1 MLKKERH
8 VLIILPHPDD
18 EAFGISGTISAYR
31 KMDVPVTYACL
42 TLGEMGRNLGNPA
55 FANRETLPQIR
66 KAELEKACAA
76 MGLDDLR
83 LMGFRDKTIEFEDDE
98 KMVNLV
104 EDLIAET
111 NPSLVIS
118 FYPGF
123 SVHPDHEASARAV
136 VRAIRRMKETERPK
150 LYAVA
155 FANNT
160 EEVLGTPDIIHDVQ
174 ETTDQKLA
182 ALKAHISQTVWM
194 MKETEAKLA
203 AKDPEMI
210 KWLRYERFFSYKW
223 DEDFEE
229 TF

>member
-1 MLKKERH
+1 MIEKERH

-18 EAFGISGTISAYR
+18 EAFGISGSIAAYR
-31 KMDVPVTYACL
+31 KMGVPVTYACL
-42 TLGEMGRNLGNPA
+42 TLGEMGRNLGNPQ
-55 FANRETLPQIR
+55 FATRETLPEIR
-66 KAELEKACAA
+66 KAELLKACEA

-83 LMGFRDKTIEFEDDE
+83 MMGLRDKTLEFEDDE
-98 KMVNLV
+98 DMIKLV
-104 EDLIAET
+104 EDVIEET

-123 SVHPDHEASARAV
+123 SVHPDHEATARAV
-136 VRAIRRMKETERPK
+136 VRAIRRMKEEERPK

-160 EEVLGTPDIIHDVQ
+160 KEILGTPDIIHDVE
-174 ETTDQKLA
+174 ETVDQKLA

-194 MKETEAKLA
+194 MKETEAKL
-203 AKDPEMI
+203 KQNDPEMI

-223 DEDFEE
+223 HADFE
-229 TF
+229 

>member
-18 EAFGISGTISAYR
+18 EAFGISGSIAAYR
-31 KMDVPVTYACL
+31 KMGVPVTYACL
-42 TLGEMGRNLGNPA
+42 TLGEMGRNLGNPP

-66 KAELEKACAA
+66 KAELEKACEA

-83 LMGFRDKTIEFEDDE
+83 LMGLRDKTIEFEDDE
-98 KMVNLV
+98 KMVQLV
-104 EDLIAET
+104 TDLIDET

-118 FYPGF
+118 FYPGY

-136 VRAIRRMKETERPK
+136 VRAIRRIPEQQRPA

-160 EEVLGTPDIIHDVQ
+160 EAELGVPDIVHDVQ
-174 ETTDQKLA
+174 ETVDQKLA
-182 ALKAHISQTVWM
+182 TLSAHESQTIWM
-194 MKETEAKLA
+194 MRDLNKRLA
-203 AKDPEMI
+203 DKDPEAE
-210 KWLRYERFFSYKW
+210 KWLRYERFYTYKW
-223 DEDFEE
+223 AEDFEQS
-229 TF
+229 F

>member
-1 MLKKERH
+1 MQK
-8 VLIILPHPDD
+8 
-18 EAFGISGTISAYR
+18 
-31 KMDVPVTYACL
+31 
-42 TLGEMGRNLGNPA
+42 
-55 FANRETLPQIR
+55 Q
-66 KAELEKACAA
+66 
-76 MGLDDLR
+76 
-83 LMGFRDKTIEFEDDE
+83 
-98 KMVNLV
+98 
-104 EDLIAET
+104 

-223 DEDFEE
+223 DEDFEKA
-229 TF
+229 F